1 MAYRNDVDA
10 LEARLAAVQ
19 RDLDA
24 TTRDRDETAR
34 MLGEARDRVRNDD
47 LAADYAAGG
56 PQRRS
61 RRRALI
67 IGATAAL
74 ATIGGFATYKLTRPS
89 ATERFEQVFGQFVG
103 FETAMCKC
111 TDKQCADTVM
121 EGVNKWAVEMAKE
134 QPPKTPTPTDE
145 QMKRMSTVAEHF
157 GQCMTKAM
165 SVPEPAHVG
174 DAQ

>member
-34 MLGEARDRVRNDD
+34 MLGDARDRVRNDD

-61 RRRALI
+61 RRRATYI
-67 IGATAAL
+67 ASAAL
-74 ATIGGFATYKLTRPS
+74 LAAVGGFATYKLTRPS
-89 ATERFEQVFGQFVG
+89 AGQQFEKLYAQFVG

-111 TDKQCADTVM
+111 TEKTCADAVM
-121 EGVNKWAVEMAKE
+121 DGVNKWGQATAKE
-134 QPPKTPTPTDE
+134 TPEPPAQPTEE
-145 QMKRMSTVAEHF
+145 QIKRMTTVAEHF

-165 SVPEPAHVG
+165 RPPEPPP
-174 DAQ
+174 Q

>member
-56 PQRRS
+56 PQRRQ

-67 IGATAAL
+67 IGATAAF
-74 ATIGGFATYKLTRPS
+74 ATLGGLVTYKLTRSSP
-89 ATERFEQVFGQFVG
+89 EQQFEQIYSQFVG

-111 TDKQCADTVM
+111 TDKVCADAVM
-121 EGVNKWAVEMAKE
+121 DGMNKWGTEMAKQAPKSPA
-134 QPPKTPTPTDE
+134 QPTEE
-145 QMKRMSTVAEHF
+145 QMKRMTTVAEHF

-165 SVPEPAHVG
+165 TPPAESK
-174 DAQ
+174 

>member
-10 LEARLAAVQ
+10 LEARLSAVQ

-24 TTRDRDETAR
+24 ATRDRDETAR
-34 MLGEARDRVRNDD
+34 MLDEARDRVRNDD

-89 ATERFEQVFGQFVG
+89 AGAQFEQIYTQFVG

-111 TDKQCADTVM
+111 TDKVCADAVM
-121 EGVNKWAVEMAKE
+121 DGMNKWGQALAKE
-134 QPPKTPTPTDE
+134 QPQHPTQPTEE
-145 QMKRMSTVAEHF
+145 QMKRMTTVAEHF

-165 SVPEPAHVG
+165 TPPEQAHAG